1 MLFIV
6 DIFNYF
12 GGKIMPRKKN
22 ELWEWTKA
30 LMIALAL
37 AGIIRYLLFAPIVV
51 DGDSMLPTLQDNN
64 RMIVNKVVYSISDIE
79 RFDIVVFHATEN
91 KDYIKRVI
99 ALPGETIKYE
109 NDKLYI
115 NGELVEEPYLK
126 QLRQENPERF
136 TTYIEEMKVPEGQV
150 FVLGDNRNHSRD
162 SRHIGPISAEK
173 IVGKANVVFWPF
185 SEFRYIK

>member
-1 MLFIV
+1 
-6 DIFNYF
+6 
-12 GGKIMPRKKN
+12 MPRKKN

-64 RMIVNKVVYSISDIE
+64 RMIVNKVVYSISDVN

-115 NGELVEEPYLK
+115 NGELVEEPFL
-126 QLRQENPERF
+126 QEIRLENPERY
-136 TTYIEEMKVPEGQV
+136 TTYIEEMKVPEGHV
-150 FVLGDNRNHSRD
+150 YVLGDNRNHSRD
-162 SRHIGPISAEK
+162 SRHIGPISVEE
-173 IVGKANVVFWPF
+173 IIGEANIVFWPF
-185 SEFRYIK
+185 AEFRYIK